1 MVMPAVSAVLHSR
14 LTVAIIVPIIVVAV
28 AWLAVSVPRWRR
40 ISWREQLD
48 TPIGLLPKEARQG
61 ARLTGGWGFWT
72 VLVNQQ
78 EVVLPS
84 LVLVRIRNTG
94 LTAVAAAG
102 TRRPITFTFPDRDVV
117 EYAVTDCRGISGDVI
132 AAPGAPAASVVGNRI
147 ILPRF
152 AMPRRASFKLLV
164 LLSGPGRGVLGKG
177 RLRGGQV
184 VRETRRSNPRARNI
198 AFGTALALLVGA
210 QFGVAVGEGP
220 AIPSSCRSGHL
231 VIQGSTAFAPA
242 AQQIAQAYTSV
253 CRDASIS
260 VTGTATFNGL
270 NAVNNSVGTASA
282 NTVQVA
288 MSDGTAPAGYSAL
301 VGHPVALII
310 FAVVVNR
317 QAHVFNLTTAQ
328 LRAIFQGDITNWQ
341 QAGGPSLPIS
351 IVSRA
356 STSGTRHTF
365 DSKILGGAT
374 EPPASS
380 FDCKTKDAIPSS
392 PVTLCEV
399 GDTGT
404 LLQRVN
410 AIPGAI
416 GYAQTS
422 DAASYAN
429 VEKAAI
435 NGYSAGIGPVEQGVY
450 SFWTVEHLYTYGQ
463 PAPGSLTAAFLAY
476 MNSVNARDILRG
488 DEYTPC
494 GGQVHGQVAALCTG

>member
-1 MVMPAVSAVLHSR
+1 MPPMSAILHSR
-14 LTVAIIVPIIVVAV
+14 LTTAIIVPIIVVAV
-28 AWLAVSVPRWRR
+28 AWIAVSVPRWRR
-40 ISWREQLD
+40 ISWRDQMD
-48 TPIGLLPKEARQG
+48 TPIGLLPKEARHG

-94 LTAVAAAG
+94 LTAIAEAG
-102 TRRPITFTFPDRDVV
+102 TRRPVTLTFPGRDVV
-117 EYAVTDCRGISGDVI
+117 EYAVTDCRGISQDVI
-132 AAPGAPAASVVGNRI
+132 TPPGAPAASVVGNRI

-152 AMPRRASFKLLV
+152 PMPRRASFKLLV

-177 RLRGGQV
+177 RLRRGQV

-198 AFGTALALLVGA
+198 AFGTVLALLVGA

-220 AIPSSCRSGHL
+220 VIPSSCRSGHL

-242 AQQIAQAYTSV
+242 AQQIAEAYSNV

-270 NAVNNSVGTASA
+270 NAVASPA
-282 NTVQVA
+282 GTVQVA
-288 MSDGTAPAGYSAL
+288 MSDGTAPAGYSSL
-301 VGHPVALII
+301 VGHPVAVII

-328 LRAIFQGDITNWQ
+328 LQAIFHGGITNWQ
-341 QAGGPSLPIS
+341 QVGGANLPIS
-351 IVSRA
+351 IVARV
-356 STSGTRHTF
+356 STSGTRRTF
-365 DSKILGGAT
+365 DSAVLGGAS

-380 FDCKTKDAIPSS
+380 FDCRTKNAIPSS
-392 PVTLCEV
+392 PVIRCEV
-399 GDTGT
+399 GDTST

-410 AIPGAI
+410 TIPGAI

-429 VEKAAI
+429 VEKVAI
-435 NGYSAGIGPVEQGVY
+435 NGYSATIGSVDQGVY
-450 SFWTVEHLYTYGQ
+450 TFWTVEHLYTNGR
-463 PAPGSLTAAFLAY
+463 PAAGSLTTAFLAY
-476 MNSVNARDILRG
+476 MNSVNAGDILRG

-494 GGQVHGQVAALCTG
+494 AGLSHGQAATLCTS